1 MQKGTST
8 WPVAMCACLA
18 IAGIFGANQALLAQ
32 SFYGSMV
39 GTVTDASG
47 AVISEATVTLINL
60 GTSERRAATTD
71 GSGNYQF
78 VNLVPGPYRIEI
90 TKSVG
95 SRAMKSS

>member
-60 GTSERRAATTD
+60 GTSETEGGYHRWVGQLPVR
-71 GSGNYQF
+71 Q
-78 VNLVPGPYRIEI
+78 PGPGALSHRDHEI
-90 TKSVG
+90 RFPSAHA
-95 SRAMKSS
+95 R